1 MKCVRAESIS
11 FSNGACNRLHDI
23 REVITPNIDTR
34 LTKFNC
40 DLIDV
45 PVEQAYEEI
54 FGESLARYNEG
65 KRPCRQISN
74 YLEHLREKEREGK
87 KNHQTNVRHPE
98 YEYVG
103 QIGNRESGLGLM
115 WNEDTQKAYGSKEM
129 YDKLNAIFK
138 EYLRQFQERYSNLYI
153 TGFQIHW
160 DEPNGTPHF
169 HIRFIPVAT
178 GYKNGMEKQC
188 SLTKALS
195 QCGYKKADRRHE
207 ISIIDFCHDQKN
219 LLEEIALKH
228 DIKRSDMD
236 NKSKHIPNGI
246 YQQMM
251 REKAQKEEE
260 IKQELAQKRA
270 EVKEESETLGKLQM
284 ERISTD
290 TEVRKARKEV
300 DDKRA
305 EVKALEDREVLVNDN
320 LAQIRSELKEERE
333 TLSEIKQEQIGAN
346 LKLMQMNDEIAQK
359 ETAISEQQATI
370 EALKKEHE
378 DIKNAPPKVE
388 VIKQYVPTELNYKE
402 RYLEFD
408 RSLGNIV
415 DSIAGLEEVD
425 IDTFKKVIDALPD
438 EERDMYFPN
447 IDTKKL

>member
-1 MKCVRAESIS
+1 MRAESIS

-103 QIGNRESGLGLM
+103 QIGNRESGLGLLFD
-115 WNEDTQKAYGSKEM
+115 EDTQKVRGSKEM

-138 EYLRQFQERYSNLYI
+138 EYLQQFQERYSSLYI

-251 REKAQKEEE
+251 REKSLKEEE
-260 IKQELAQKRA
+260 IKQEMAQKEQELAQKRA
-270 EVKEESETLGKLQM
+270 EIKEERETLGKLQS
-284 ERISTD
+284 ERIWTD
-290 TEVRKARKEV
+290 SEVRKAKKEV

-320 LAQIRSELKEERE
+320 LAQIRSELKEGRE

-359 ETAISEQQATI
+359 ETTISEQQTTI

-378 DIKNAPPKVE
+378 DIKNSPPKN
-388 VIKQYVPTELNYKE
+388 PD
-402 RYLEFD
+402 YLEDAEMYRNAFLNIMALAD
-408 RSLGNIV
+408 TDKEMSDVIQKIDDKLKDNDDYATAFNRMRNGMSL
-415 DSIAGLEEVD
+415 
-425 IDTFKKVIDALPD
+425 
-438 EERDMYFPN
+438 
-447 IDTKKL
+447 

>member
-74 YLEHLREKEREGK
+74 YLEHLREKEKEGK

-103 QIGNRESGLGLM
+103 QIGNRESGLGFL
-115 WNEDTQKAYGSKEM
+115 WDEKTQKVYGNKGI

-138 EYLRQFQERYSNLYI
+138 EYLQQFQERYSNLYI

-207 ISIIDFCHDQKN
+207 ISIIDFCYDQKN

-251 REKAQKEEE
+251 REKTLKEEE
-260 IKQELAQKRA
+260 IKQEMAQKEQELVQKRA
-270 EVKEESETLGKLQM
+270 EIKEERETLGKLQS
-284 ERISTD
+284 ERIWTD
-290 TEVRKARKEV
+290 SEVRKAKKEV
-300 DDKRA
+300 DDKKA
-305 EVKALEDREVLVNDN
+305 EVKALEDREVIVNQT
-320 LAQIRSELKEERE
+320 LAQIRSELKVDKE
-333 TLSEIKQEQIGAN
+333 TLSEIKQEQIGAKNELKNIQAELDTVKNDKIN
-346 LKLMQMNDEIAQK
+346 LLEEYEKL
-359 ETAISEQQATI
+359 
-370 EALKKEHE
+370 
-378 DIKNAPPKVE
+378 KNAPPEKKYVE
-388 VIKQYVPTELNYKE
+388 VQKEVELNYKE
-402 RYLEFD
+402 KYLEFD
-408 RSLGNIV
+408 KSLGNV
-415 DSIAGLEEVD
+415 LDSIAGLD
-425 IDTFKKVIDALPD
+425 DDTFMKVINALPD
-438 EERDMYFPN
+438 EERNMFFPG
-447 IDTKKL
+447 IERKR